1 MKKLFVLLAIVSNAA
16 FAQKMVKNG
25 VIYKEHPYIEI
36 VKKVAGL
43 YEQGNAG
50 GMAKYYSD
58 TAHVY
63 GMTRYNPDTG
73 LMKKHLMPKSKAL
86 AEAKAGWQQVID
98 NWDHIKMAPLGSP
111 DGLAYADSPFT
122 VQSWWLVTLVNKKT
136 GKTAAVEMVLFDMF
150 NKNGKIATQLEY
162 YDPTPLTMAMK

>member
-1 MKKLFVLLAIVSNAA
+1 MKKLLFLFAILSNAA

-25 VIYKEHPYIEI
+25 TIYKEHPYIEVI
-36 VKKVAGL
+36 KKIAGL
-43 YEQGNAG
+43 YEQGNAD
-50 GMAKYYSD
+50 GMAKYYAD
-58 TAHVY
+58 TAHIF

-73 LMKKHLMPKSKAL
+73 LMTKHLMPKSKAL
-86 AEAKAGWQQVID
+86 VEAKAGWQTVID
-98 NWDHIKMAPLGSP
+98 NWDHIKMAPLSAP

-150 NKNGKIATQLEY
+150 NKDGKIAVQLEC
-162 YDPTPLTMAMK
+162 YDPTPLVMAMK